1 MSNVNE
7 LNDQIIKKQSE
18 LINELKQALKKQTE
32 YINFL
37 ENLSTNLN

>member
-1 MSNVNE
+1 MNKVNE

-18 LINELKQALKKQTE
+18 LIKELKQALKTQKE

-37 ENLSTNLN
+37 ENISTKLN